1 MMKELLLAP
10 LFFTVFL
17 GFALEL
23 NEIAKDTSAQ
33 TLVFADDMRNA
44 LPCATKGIPI
54 TECSPNLANPDF
66 EDEMQHTLDVLE
78 RMQNETI
85 RTRVQER
92 LTQKT

>member
-1 MMKELLLAP
+1 MKELLLAP
-10 LFFTVFL
+10 LILSLFL

-54 TECSPNLANPDF
+54 TECSPNLANPAF
-66 EDEMQHTLDVLE
+66 EDELQHTLDVLE
-78 RMQNETI
+78 RMQNDST
-85 RTRVQER
+85 RTYAQER
-92 LTQKT
+92 LTQKS